1 MTALLRKLD
10 SEMEAAH
17 SQHLVGQD
25 EDRIDWRAGLGQ
37 GLDKRGAFVIVP
49 AVSCSGRPPQG
60 GLFRDRVRGRR
71 SACQALLMVFSQ
83 LPEPDDQLVWLKI
96 Q

>member
-1 MTALLRKLD
+1 
-10 SEMEAAH
+10 MEAAH

-49 AVSCSGRPPQG
+49 PSPVQVVHRK
-60 GLFRDRVRGRR
+60 V
-71 SACQALLMVFSQ
+71 VFSGIGCAGAAA
-83 LPEPDDQLVWLKI
+83 PARHS
-96 Q
+96 